1 MNDLLNNTESMEKI
15 FLTLAKILLAL
26 GAFCSI
32 GFIILA
38 LTFTGFI
45 KIYSLFLGIL
55 LLLASFISYLILQWF
70 AVILHFVKQIATTFS
85 KNPPSF
91 DEPPAETS
99 IKVQSFDN
107 LPPL

>member
-1 MNDLLNNTESMEKI
+1 MNDLLNNTESMEKN
-15 FLTLAKILLAL
+15 FLTLSKILLAL

-45 KIYSLFLGIL
+45 KFYSLFLGIL

-70 AVILHFVKQIATTFS
+70 AVILHFIKQIATALPKNFS
-85 KNPPSF
+85 LSN
-91 DEPPAETS
+91 EPPVNTNF
-99 IKVQSFDN
+99 KVQSFDN